1 MAKHWHG
8 IGNILAV
15 MKYREAHMKHFTLI
29 ALAGAL
35 AACGSNPTD
44 QEETTP
50 EEQGQMTEDATLDD
64 KAMAALEQCQQV
76 EPTCGDG
83 DSYLVFPDVT
93 SVALGVG
100 GEGGE
105 GALIRGGQVVEYYN
119 MGEASIG
126 LQAGASAASYV
137 FKLGGEEAMQ
147 ELEDGEWSIGAESAI
162 VVANADAN
170 AAAETAADDGSVL
183 YVFNA
188 EGLMADVSVDAMRIW
203 KDENS
208 AEDENM
214 ETGTTGETM
223 EDSEY

>member
-1 MAKHWHG
+1 MKRFSMLALPLALMAC
-8 IGNILAV
+8 NQ
-15 MKYREAHMKHFTLI
+15 T
-29 ALAGAL
+29 
-35 AACGSNPTD
+35 TD
-44 QEETTP
+44 EEETTP
-50 EEQGQMTEDATLDD
+50 EEQGQMTEDATLDE

-76 EPTCGDG
+76 EPTCGEG
-83 DSYLVFPDVT
+83 AAGYLVFPDVT
-93 SVALGVG
+93 SVALGIG

-105 GALIRGGQVVEYYN
+105 GALIQNGQVVDYFN

-126 LQAGASAASYV
+126 LQAGVSAASYV
-137 FKLGGEEAMQ
+137 FKLADEAAVQ
-147 ELEDGEWSIGAESAI
+147 EVMDDGEWSIGAESAI

-170 AAAETAADDGSVL
+170 AAAEATGENTML

-214 ETGTTGETM
+214 ETGEMETT
-223 EDSEY
+223 S